1 MKNCTKHF
9 WREKAR
15 APVNFCPFR
24 NHGRIQ
30 RGGQGVR
37 TPPPPP
43 GPWNCQI
50 INFCHVEIFRQTPSG
65 NLDPPAKMFWIR
77 ACVTVCSAYAR
88 IYTVLISLS
97 NRFAH
102 VKSIDGY
109 IMKNMPMQYKEIFFK
124 KQKVQVSLILYIYIF
139 SLKTYIVGTC

>member
-1 MKNCTKHF
+1 M
-9 WREKAR
+9 
-15 APVNFCPFR
+15 
-24 NHGRIQ
+24 
-30 RGGQGVR
+30 
-37 TPPPPP
+37 
-43 GPWNCQI
+43 
-50 INFCHVEIFRQTPSG
+50 
-65 NLDPPAKMFWIR
+65 
-77 ACVTVCSAYAR
+77 
-88 IYTVLISLS
+88 LISLS